1 MKEEESLKILRKVFH
16 PDKWF
21 GITYDIVNYRE
32 IDNDILVYV
41 NSPLLLRKELSE
53 LGYKPFISIGTTCD
67 PYFGVERQYELT
79 RKCMEVVREFSL
91 PLAVITKHDLILKD
105 LDLIKEINDTK
116 KAWVIFYF
124 TSYDKGLTD
133 AINVVNEAGIKT
145 GVILDSELLSNME
158 ETLLRRL
165 VMDIGKVGVNFLIP
179 MQLLDN
185 SYLKKEVSVIPDI
198 EEKLYEWCEEVGI
211 SNKMPMYED
220 ELIVT
225 RQINLFEI

>member
-32 IDNDILVYV
+32 KDNDIVVYA
-41 NSPLLLRKELSE
+41 NAPLLLRKEFSE
-53 LGYKPFISIGTTCD
+53 LSYKPFISLGSTCD
-67 PYFGVERQYELT
+67 PYFGVEREYELT
-79 RKCMEVVREFSL
+79 RKCMEVVREFGL

-105 LDLIKEINDTK
+105 LDLLKEINDTK
-116 KAWVIFYF
+116 KAWVVFYL
-124 TSYDKGLTD
+124 TSYDKGLID
-133 AINVVNEAGIKT
+133 AAQIISEAGIKV
-145 GVILDSELLSNME
+145 GVILDSEILIQME
-158 ETLLRRL
+158 EKLLKRL
-165 VMDIGKVGVNFLIP
+165 IGDIGKAKARFLIP

-185 SYLKKEVSVIPDI
+185 DYFKKEGAIKPDM
-198 EEKLYEWCEEVGI
+198 EEKLYEWCEAIGI

-220 ELIVT
+220 ELIIT